1 MEKLRNLCRLII
13 VRASKERELSTQEL
27 LPIEEELLNRPTN
40 QLLNDFGAGRASPGS
55 GSAAALL
62 SLLAAKMINT
72 VCEISTKKPECEVSK
87 KEFEFII
94 KVIKEEI
101 EPRLKQ
107 LFELDAKDFEKVVSL
122 RVKRDGA
129 ESQTEKTKYTKESL
143 DLLEIAT
150 NYTFEVGEIS
160 IRLMS
165 FGVVMFEKGWHA
177 VRGDSG
183 VSLSAAMSGVM
194 SAIFIA
200 NLNLKTLKKRK
211 YAKENMARCQSL
223 QDNLNKL
230 QAQAFS
236 CVTTISSES
245 ISSIQLELE
254 KDI

>member
-1 MEKLRNLCRLII
+1 MVKFPREI
-13 VRASKERELSTQEL
+13 ELSTQEL
-27 LPIEEELLNRPTN
+27 LPIKEELLSRPTN

-62 SLLAAKMINT
+62 SLLSAKMINT
-72 VCEISTKKPECEVSK
+72 VCEISAKKPECEGSK

-94 KVIKEEI
+94 KTIKDEI

-107 LFELDAKDFEKVVSL
+107 LFELDAKDFEEVVRL
-122 RVKRDGA
+122 RVERDKADG
-129 ESQTEKTKYTKESL
+129 QTEKTKYTKKSL
-143 DLLEIAT
+143 DLLETAT

-160 IRLMS
+160 IRLMG
-165 FGVVMFEKGWHA
+165 FGVLMFEKGWHA

-211 YAKENMARCQSL
+211 YAKDNMVRCQSL
-223 QDNLNKL
+223 QDSLSRL

-245 ISSIQLELE
+245 ISSIQFEFE
-254 KDI
+254 EDV